1 MVARVE
7 AYDAWLASSDDV
19 PKLLLTFDS
28 SPTLMIG
35 PELTAWCAANM
46 ASLEIKACGPAGHL
60 APEDQPDAI
69 AAAVTEWA
77 DVTIGALR

>member
-7 AYDAWLASSDDV
+7 SYDAWLATSDV

-28 SPTLMIG
+28 SPTLLIG
-35 PELTAWCAANM
+35 PELTAWCAANI
-46 ASLEIKACGPAGHL
+46 ANLEIRPCGPAGHL

-69 AAAVTEWA
+69 ATALADWA
-77 DVTIGALR
+77 SLAIDA